1 MAVRLVMKT
10 PNQKINSTKSD
21 KQKRL
26 RRTCLRTMLS
36 RGECLN
42 RMAAGPY
49 SLAPTRPPGA
59 PFEPPTSYSL
69 APMPAG
75 HLMRSSRPFAHAYPA
90 GHPATN
96 LRSPF
101 RSRPPAEPLLR
112 PANVLFACANA
123 SNPAAN
129 CPLIPKMLAYSG
141 SPAAGIRKI
150 ETQYKSKVA
159 KIQFFRA

>member
-1 MAVRLVMKT
+1 MTVHFVMKT
-10 PNQKINSTKSD
+10 PNQKINSTKSG
-21 KQKRL
+21 KQKRF
-26 RRTCLRTMLS
+26 RRTCVRTMLS

-49 SLAPTRPPGA
+49 SLA
-59 PFEPPTSYSL
+59 
-69 APMPAG
+69 
-75 HLMRSSRPFAHAYPA
+75 
-90 GHPATN
+90 
-96 LRSPF
+96 
-101 RSRPPAEPLLR
+101 PPAEPLLR

-159 KIQFFRA
+159 KIQFFQAQNDQNAKITAIIQFF